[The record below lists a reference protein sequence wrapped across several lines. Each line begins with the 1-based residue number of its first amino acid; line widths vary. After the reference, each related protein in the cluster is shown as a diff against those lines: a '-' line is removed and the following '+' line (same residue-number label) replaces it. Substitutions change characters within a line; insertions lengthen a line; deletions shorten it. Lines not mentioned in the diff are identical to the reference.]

1 MNLSKIVILTWGINY
16 FINYIIIYN
25 FHVNIFKK
33 QIILKKYM
41 ENPAEDKG
49 LQKYLSDIA
58 HIPTLSREEEKHL
71 ITKAQKDD
79 ISAMNTL
86 IESNLKFVVKVSSKF
101 QGKGLTLSELISE
114 GNVGLI
120 KAIKRF
126 DVKRGTKLITYA
138 VWWIQQAIQYAI
150 YEKNRLIRIPAKT
163 ISTLTKI
170 EDARQKHLASEGNE
184 ATLKELAKEVNIK
197 EEKAKDIIAKKSDV
211 ISLDEITHSHQIYGN
226 SDALSRI
233 KARKVTDRIFEEDQ
247 DNPQKIYYRKK
258 IRDKIN
264 KKIQKLS
271 PRDAHIIKEYFGFGK
286 EDKGKNFAQIARELG
301 LSRERVRQIFK
312 QILEELKKETIN
324 EVDIDYL
331 LGI

>member
-1 MNLSKIVILTWGINY
+1 
-16 FINYIIIYN
+16 
-25 FHVNIFKK
+25 
-33 QIILKKYM
+33 M

-58 HIPTLSREEEKHL
+58 NIPTLSREDERQL
-71 ITKAQKDD
+71 IIKAQNGNQT
-79 ISAMNTL
+79 AMNKL
-86 IESNLKFVVKVSSKF
+86 IECNLKFVVKVASKF

-163 ISTLTKI
+163 ISTLSKI
-170 EDARQKHLASEGNE
+170 EDARQKHLASKGDE
-184 ATLKELAKEVNIK
+184 ATLKELAKVVNI
-197 EEKAKDIIAKKSDV
+197 EERKAKDLIAQKSNV
-211 ISLDEITHSHQIYGN
+211 ISLDEITHSRGTYGHP
-226 SDALSRI
+226 DALSRI
-233 KARKVTDRIFEEDQ
+233 KAHKVTDRSFSGDQ
-247 DNPQKIYYRKK
+247 DDPQKIYYRKK
-258 IRDKIN
+258 IREKIN
-264 KKIQKLS
+264 KKIGELS
-271 PRDAHIIKEYFGFGK
+271 SRDAHIIKEYFGFG
-286 EDKGKNFAQIARELG
+286 EDDKGKNFAQIARELG

-312 QILEELKKETIN
+312 QILEELRKETVN

>member
-1 MNLSKIVILTWGINY
+1 
-16 FINYIIIYN
+16 
-25 FHVNIFKK
+25 
-33 QIILKKYM
+33 M
-41 ENPAEDKG
+41 ENPADDKG

-58 HIPTLSREEEKHL
+58 NIPTLSREEEKHL
-71 ITKAQKDD
+71 IINAQKGDRY
-79 ISAMNTL
+79 AMNKL
-86 IESNLKFVVKVSSKF
+86 IESNLKFVVKVASKF

-126 DVKRGTKLITYA
+126 DIKRGTKLITYA

-170 EDARQKHLASEGNE
+170 EDARQKHLASEGDE
-184 ATLKELAKEVNIK
+184 ATLKELAQKVNI
-197 EEKAKDIIAKKSDV
+197 EEKKAKDLITQKSDV
-211 ISLDEITHSHQIYGN
+211 ISLNEITHSYGTYDHP
-226 SDALSRI
+226 DALSRI
-233 KARKVTDRIFEEDQ
+233 KAHKVTGRSFSEDQ
-247 DNPQKIYYRKK
+247 DDPQKIYYRKK
-258 IRDKIN
+258 IREKIN
-264 KKIQKLS
+264 KKIGELS
-271 PRDAHIIKEYFGFGK
+271 SRDAHIIKEYFGFG
-286 EDKGKNFAQIARELG
+286 EDDKGKNFAQIARELG

-312 QILEELKKETIN
+312 QILEELRKETVN

>member
-1 MNLSKIVILTWGINY
+1 
-16 FINYIIIYN
+16 
-25 FHVNIFKK
+25 
-33 QIILKKYM
+33 M

-58 HIPTLSREEEKHL
+58 NIPTLSREEERQL
-71 ITKAQKDD
+71 IIKAQNGNQT
-79 ISAMNTL
+79 AMNKL
-86 IESNLKFVVKVSSKF
+86 IECNLKFVVKVASKF

-170 EDARQKHLASEGNE
+170 EDARQKHLASEGDE
-184 ATLKELAKEVNIK
+184 ATLKELAKVVNI
-197 EEKAKDIIAKKSDV
+197 EERKAKDLIAQKSDV
-211 ISLDEITHSHQIYGN
+211 ISLDEITHSRGTYGHP
-226 SDALSRI
+226 DALSRI
-233 KARKVTDRIFEEDQ
+233 KAHKVTDRSPRFNRGYEDK
-247 DNPQKIYYRKK
+247 DDPQKIYYRKK
-258 IRDKIN
+258 FREKIN
-264 KKIQKLS
+264 KKIGELS
-271 PRDAHIIKEYFGFGK
+271 PRDAHIIKEYFGFG
-286 EDKGKNFAQIARELG
+286 EDDKGKNFAQIARELG

-312 QILEELKKETIN
+312 QILEELRKEAVN

-331 LGI
+331 LGM